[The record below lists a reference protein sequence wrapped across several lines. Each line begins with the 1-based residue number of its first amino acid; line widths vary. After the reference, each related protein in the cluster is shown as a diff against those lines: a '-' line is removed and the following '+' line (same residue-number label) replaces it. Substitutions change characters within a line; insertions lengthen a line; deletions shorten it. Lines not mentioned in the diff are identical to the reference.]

1 MQEQNRC
8 ELYWSVFWCYQG
20 NMLKEERDKVTESLL
35 RTGGLCPH
43 TSLWRSPNSPCD
55 CMWRKHLWGVIKG
68 TWGPKGGRGSLPL
81 SVSLSLPF
89 THVHQ
94 RKGHVRT
101 APGKR
106 QRRKSPYKRNWT
118 LSDLHLNFLPPEL
131 EKEIS
136 VAKAPRTLAF
146 HSGSLSRVKSIGI
159 SHELKWDRGRLGT
172 GSH

>member
-1 MQEQNRC
+1 MQEQSRC
-8 ELYWSVFWCYQG
+8 ELYWSVCWCYQG

-55 CMWRKHLWGVIKG
+55 CMWRKHLWGVIKVI
-68 TWGPKGGRGSLPL
+68 WGHKGGRGSLPL
-81 SVSLSLPF
+81 CLSLSAIYACASEERPCEDCS
-89 THVHQ
+89 
-94 RKGHVRT
+94 RE
-101 APGKR
+101 R
-106 QRRKSPYKRNWT
+106 QTRKSPYKRNWI
-118 LSDLHLNFLPPEL
+118 LSDLDLNFLPPEL

-136 VAKAPRTLAF
+136 VVKPPRTLAF

-159 SHELKWDRGRLGT
+159 SHELKWERGRLGT